1 MFDRL
6 ALLVRDW
13 AKPLERH
20 RQLSVANLVHLFS
33 ELSNYRHRGESSDP
47 FPVFLRFFGDNATR
61 SRKIFFATPKVGS
74 GSGLQVIEVVQEDV
88 VELADVSIYIA
99 RESNIEDAQRSISA
113 RAN

>member
-33 ELSNYRHRGESSDP
+33 ELSNYRHRGESSNP
-47 FPVFLRFFGDNATR
+47 FPVFLRFFGDDPSCRRN
-61 SRKIFFATPKVGS
+61 IFFATAEVGS
-74 GSGLQVIEVVQEDV
+74 GSGLQVVEVVQEDV
-88 VELADVSIYIA
+88 VELADVGIYIA
-99 RESNIEDAQRSISA
+99 RESNIE
-113 RAN
+113 